1 MAVPFF
7 VGADMSNNIRYAL
20 GTERAKLR
28 NRLKKS
34 GIVTCRACG
43 QWLDWEH
50 PYLPNS
56 AELDEI
62 YPVSKLPPQMRARAC
77 VDPTN
82 IQVLCRRC
90 NVDKSNKLD
99 WTPGKAVERAQA
111 GADETSRSW

>member
-1 MAVPFF
+1 
-7 VGADMSNNIRYAL
+7 MSSNIRYAL
-20 GTERAKLR
+20 YNERVKLR

-43 QWLDWEH
+43 CVLDWDH

-62 YPVSKLPPQMRARAC
+62 YPVSKLPEQMRARAC

-90 NVDKSNKLD
+90 NKEKSNRLD
-99 WTPGKAVERAQA
+99 WVPGKRRETASP
-111 GADETSRSW
+111 GADETSRGW

>member
-1 MAVPFF
+1 
-7 VGADMSNNIRYAL
+7 MSSNIRYAL
-20 GTERAKLR
+20 GTERHKLR
-28 NRLKKS
+28 QRLKKS
-34 GIVTCRACG
+34 GITHCRACG

-62 YPVSKLPPQMRARAC
+62 YPVSKLPMQMRARAC

-90 NVDKSNKLD
+90 NKAKSNKLD
-99 WTPGKAVERAQA
+99 WVPGERREPPKP
-111 GADETSRSW
+111 GADETSRRW